1 MEEETRNGYTIPSE
15 MKKVWKVELEILCEL
30 DRACKELG
38 IKYFLD
44 SGTLLGAARDGHFIP
59 WDDDIDVEMPRADYN
74 KLMEL
79 LSQQNNLIS
88 ENIELKT
95 PFSKNYQYP
104 FAKVIDNTTF
114 VQEVT
119 MKEKYKTSVWIDI
132 FPLDNIPDSPR
143 EAEAFL
149 KKAKK
154 MSKYYFYTIERK
166 YSGQDLVGIIKFN
179 TIRLFLTPIYTI
191 INQKQ
196 RINHFAQR
204 YSSQNTKHFTEL
216 IANNY
221 AEFSIR
227 DNSFLAQTKLQ
238 FENRMYTTFADYDTF
253 LKNYYGDYM
262 KLPPEEQRVLAHSL
276 TAYKK

>member
-1 MEEETRNGYTIPSE
+1 MQFQSKLTLEQIKDCETN
-15 MKKVWKVELEILCEL
+15 ILSTFADFCDKNNL
-30 DRACKELG
+30 RYYLS
-38 IKYFLD
+38 Y
-44 SGTLLGAARDGHFIP
+44 GTLIGAVRHQGFIP
-59 WDDDIDVEMPRADYN
+59 WDDDIDVEMPRSDYN
-74 KLMEL
+74 KIMEI
-79 LSQQNNLIS
+79 LSQQNNLIT

-95 PFSKNYQYP
+95 PFSANYQYP

-114 VQEVT
+114 VQEIT
-119 MKEKYKTSVWIDI
+119 MKKKYKTSVWIDI
-132 FPLDNIPDSPR
+132 FPLDNIPDSPQ
-143 EAEAFL
+143 EAKQFIN
-149 KKAKK
+149 KAKK
-154 MSKYYFYTIERK
+154 ISKYYFYTIERK
-166 YSGQDLVGIIKFN
+166 YSGKDLIGKIKFN
-179 TIRLFLTPIYTI
+179 TIRLLLTPVYKI

-196 RINHFAQR
+196 RINRFAQK
-204 YSSQNTKHFTEL
+204 YSSQNTQRFTEL

>member
-1 MEEETRNGYTIPSE
+1 MQFKSKLTHEQIKECEANILSIFADFC
-15 MKKVWKVELEILCEL
+15 KKNNLRYYLS
-30 DRACKELG
+30 
-38 IKYFLD
+38 Y
-44 SGTLLGAARDGHFIP
+44 GTLIGAVRHKGFIP

-204 YSSQNTKHFTEL
+204 YSSQNTKRFTEL

-227 DNSFLAQTKLQ
+227 DNSFLAQTEIE
-238 FENRMYTTFADYDTF
+238 FENKMYTTFANYDKF
-253 LKNYYGDYM
+253 LNNYYGDYM
-262 KLPPEEQRVLAHSL
+262 VLPPEEERVLTHSL
-276 TAYKK
+276 TAYKE

>member
-1 MEEETRNGYTIPSE
+1 MQFQSKLTLDQIKDCETN
-15 MKKVWKVELEILCEL
+15 ILSTFADFCDKNNL
-30 DRACKELG
+30 RYYLS
-38 IKYFLD
+38 Y
-44 SGTLLGAARDGHFIP
+44 GTLIGAVRHHGFIP
-59 WDDDIDVEMPRADYN
+59 WDDDIDVEMPRSDYN
-74 KLMEL
+74 KLIEI
-79 LSQQNNLIS
+79 LSNQNNLIT

-114 VQEVT
+114 VQEIT
-119 MKEKYKTSVWIDI
+119 MKKKYKTSVWIDI

-143 EAEAFL
+143 EAEKFI

-166 YSGQDLVGIIKFN
+166 YSGQDLIGKIKFN
-179 TIRLFLTPIYTI
+179 TIRMILTPIYTI

-204 YSSQNTKHFTEL
+204 YSSQNTQRFTEL

-221 AEFSIR
+221 AELSIR
-227 DNSFLAQTKLQ
+227 DNTYLTQTEIQ
-238 FENRMYTTFADYDTF
+238 FENKMYTTFANYDKF
-253 LKNYYGDYM
+253 LNNYYGDYM
-262 KLPPEEQRVLAHSL
+262 VLPPEEQRVLAHSL